1 MCVLSEPEIKKRASD
16 IFTSKSWHENCIQEA
31 TYDLRVDIKP
41 LLRIDGKSYDKDNPY
56 TRSYVKI
63 EPGELAM
70 LPTVESFRMPG
81 DLVGSIKIKL
91 SHSRMGLTP
100 LFGPKID
107 PHFGRERNGERMY
120 LWVSNLG
127 LEPIH
132 IEREDPVFT
141 VEFHKLHGGDPPP
154 KPKESAYRKFAR
166 QIHDMPPERNLGFT
180 GRIEDHVAAQFN
192 DNFTGYQRQLTGFE
206 SRLDGL
212 ERGNHQ
218 VVQFGIFLVA
228 SALLAGAMAAMF
240 ALVFSL
246 NTESGLTTVDALEG
260 SALGTMLFWVGIS
273 LSVAVGLLVLGALI
287 QFTRS
292 AWRGQD
298 KSARSKQPSK
308 SA

>member
-41 LLRIDGKSYDKDNPY
+41 LLRIDGKSYDKNNPY

-127 LEPIH
+127 LKPIH
-132 IEREDPVFT
+132 IERNDPVFT
-141 VEFHKLHGGDPPP
+141 VEFHKLHGDDPPP
-154 KPKESAYRKFAR
+154 KHKESAHHKFAR

-180 GRIEDHVAAQFN
+180 GRIQDHVAAQFK

-206 SRLDGL
+206 STLDGL

-228 SALLAGAMAAMF
+228 SALLAAAIAAMF
-240 ALVFSL
+240 AMIFAL
-246 NTESGLTTVDALEG
+246 NTNSGIAAVNALEG
-260 SALGTMLFWVGIS
+260 TSLGTMLFYMGIVLCIGVS
-273 LSVAVGLLVLGALI
+273 LLFIGAVVQLGKLV
-287 QFTRS
+287 
-292 AWRGQD
+292 RG
-298 KSARSKQPSK
+298 K
-308 SA
+308 